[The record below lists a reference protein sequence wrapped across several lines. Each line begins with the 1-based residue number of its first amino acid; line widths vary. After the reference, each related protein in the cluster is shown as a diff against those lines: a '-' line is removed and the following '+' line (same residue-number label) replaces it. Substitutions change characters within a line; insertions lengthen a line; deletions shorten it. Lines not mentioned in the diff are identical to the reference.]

1 MTLALII
8 LTILNGLAEV
18 TELCYDAGRFTRTT
32 ILPALVYTYVVSE
45 QVVTKIH
52 QGLVYTYDD
61 VMVLQMR
68 LTPTVAGTGFV
79 S

>member
-32 ILPALVYTYVVSE
+32 ILQALVYTYVVSE
-45 QVVTKIH
+45 KVVTKIH
-52 QGLVYTYDD
+52 KDIVNTYDD
-61 VMVLQMR
+61 MMVLQMR
-68 LTPTVAGTGFV
+68 LNQTVAGTGFV